1 MLQSERLFAQAVPLK
16 VMEIAQTDR
25 PLVGRPQARSQ
36 VGSTSHMSAH
46 DRRSAASADA
56 ARMAPYTAPPEDD
69 LVDLV
74 TGNIGQ
80 PADQVDVE
88 RVDPAML

>member
-1 MLQSERLFAQAVPLK
+1 
-16 VMEIAQTDR
+16 
-25 PLVGRPQARSQ
+25 
-36 VGSTSHMSAH
+36 
-46 DRRSAASADA
+46 
-56 ARMAPYTAPPEDD
+56 MAPHTASPEDD